1 LFPVWGVELA
11 HGEHHVFWVPQ
22 MTTAA
27 LSVSP
32 VSLVCDCMR
41 FCKLV
46 LVKREPVTQN
56 PRCILYF
63 VLFVRSFPS
72 HVKEGVRPFTWD
84 GIFSIYMRL
93 SSCFLIKHASYA
105 SIPSQLWRSTFDWR
119 QDVTKAKQ
127 QANSQQL
134 QPRWWGSPASGLF
147 FFMYS
152 PTPSGFQP
160 HFSGNWATPY
170 FLMDSGLGDGYTF
183 KRFVGDV
190 WTRWCSFLL

>member
-1 LFPVWGVELA
+1 
-11 HGEHHVFWVPQ
+11 

-56 PRCILYF
+56 TRCILYF

-93 SSCFLIKHASYA
+93 SSCFLIKHASYT

-134 QPRWWGSPASGLF
+134 QPRWWGSPASGLSVF
-147 FFMYS
+147 FHVP
-152 PTPSGFQP
+152 PTPSGFEP
-160 HFSGNWATPY
+160 HFIGNWATPY

-190 WTRWCSFLL
+190 LETYGEDDAPFYCEDVG

>member
-1 LFPVWGVELA
+1 M
-11 HGEHHVFWVPQ
+11 FWLPQ

-32 VSLVCDCMR
+32 VPLVCDCMR

-93 SSCFLIKHASYA
+93 SSCFLIKHASYT

-134 QPRWWGSPASGLF
+134 QPRWWGSPASGLSVF
-147 FFMYS
+147 FHVP
-152 PTPSGFQP
+152 PTPSGFEP
-160 HFSGNWATPY
+160 HFSRQ
-170 FLMDSGLGDGYTF
+170 LGYTLF
-183 KRFVGDV
+183 FDGQWPR
-190 WTRWCSFLL
+190 

>member
-1 LFPVWGVELA
+1 MASPND
-11 HGEHHVFWVPQ
+11 HSS
-22 MTTAA
+22 T
-27 LSVSP
+27 VSP
-32 VSLVCDCMR
+32 VPLVCDCMR

-46 LVKREPVTQN
+46 LVGNQLHRIPDASFT
-56 PRCILYF
+56 LY
-63 VLFVRSFPS
+63 LSEAS

-93 SSCFLIKHASYA
+93 SSCFLIKHASYT

-134 QPRWWGSPASGLF
+134 QPRWWGSPASGLSVF
-147 FFMYS
+147 FHVP
-152 PTPSGFQP
+152 PTPSGFEP
-160 HFSGNWATPY
+160 HFIGNCATPY

-190 WTRWCSFLL
+190 WRR